1 MIARHTK
8 KKLTLDDVRKQFKVM
23 TDSDQLWMCKIF
35 DDATVEQIYRELSP
49 QDSEHRKRIFTI
61 PVTLWLFVQQV
72 LSKDRG
78 CKEVVGL
85 LNKKRKAE
93 NRSEVS
99 TNTTSYCQARM
110 RIPLTLIE
118 KLMYATA
125 DLAFGSLPTDWR
137 WSDHRVLLLDGL
149 VVHGTR
155 YQVNQIRNG
164 NDVVKLPYSGN
175 ARAGIDSVFFGIQSG
190 ARGDVRSSTNKKLEA
205 TRFEL

>member
-1 MIARHTK
+1 M
-8 KKLTLDDVRKQFKVM
+8 DDIRTQVKVM
-23 TDSDQLWMCKIF
+23 TDSDQLWMSKIF

-149 VVHGTR
+149 
-155 YQVNQIRNG
+155 
-164 NDVVKLPYSGN
+164 
-175 ARAGIDSVFFGIQSG
+175 ASVREGQ
-190 ARGDVRSSTNKKLEA
+190 AKRGRG
-205 TRFEL
+205 